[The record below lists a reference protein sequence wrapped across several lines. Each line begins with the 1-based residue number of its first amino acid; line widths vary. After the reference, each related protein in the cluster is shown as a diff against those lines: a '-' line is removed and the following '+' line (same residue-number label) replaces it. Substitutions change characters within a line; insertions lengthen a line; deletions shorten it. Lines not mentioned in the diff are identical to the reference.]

1 MPSAV
6 VPSAVLDHSEPPR
19 SPAPP
24 HIRIAI
30 DRGGTFSDCWASRP
44 LSDGTC
50 KEVVKLLSV
59 DPTNYPDAP
68 TEACRRVLEIATCQ
82 PLPGGHKVD
91 TTKIDYNRLST
102 TIATNA
108 LLERTGASHAFVVTK
123 GFRDLL
129 RIGNKSRP
137 NIFAFNIRRTA
148 EVLYDNVLE
157 VVERVTL
164 VGCTNDPAF
173 AKGCRQIRRRWKG
186 YQRSQRRDCAAA
198 LALLTDLSW
207 VCPFLQGVSGEA
219 VQILKKPDAAWIR
232 SDFQAIYDRDIRCLA
247 ICLAHSYTYPT
258 RENLVA
264 SLAGEIGFTHISVSS
279 RATSASADAYLSP
292 VLKDYLASFFKGFD
306 DGLANGE
313 SQARVVF
320 MTSEGTLVDVQ
331 NFSGLKSILSGLAG
345 GAVGYSLKSWDAE
358 RKIPII
364 GFDMGVRHLDRFD
377 RMSTEVRK
385 EVERQGFE
393 EGTIEVECYLNMRYD
408 GSDTSLMTF
417 AHPSNSFDFHAAF
430 LPSYKSEFGFLLDSK
445 SVMVGHV
452 RVRGIGTSHDGLGES
467 VLAEAA
473 RLEFA
478 EVDAAK
484 AEKVGASIR
493 AGGDVPVFVL
503 ENLATGEVVKG
514 PAAVVDGTQTLNLD
528 PGASAQI
535 CLKHVFVEWV

>member
-19 SPAPP
+19 N
-24 HIRIAI
+24 IRIAI

-50 KEVVKLLSV
+50 KEVVVKLLSV

-148 EVLYDNVLE
+148 EVLYDNDADKFDADGKVIS
-157 VVERVTL
+157 
-164 VGCTNDPAF
+164 DH
-173 AKGCRQIRRRWKG
+173 KGEI
-186 YQRSQRRDCAAA
+186 
-198 LALLTDLSW
+198 
-207 VCPFLQGVSGEA
+207 VQGVSGEA

-232 SDFQAIYDRDIRCLA
+232 SDFQAIYDRDICCLA

-264 SLAGEIGFTHISVSS
+264 SLAGEIGFTHIS
-279 RATSASADAYLSP
+279 
-292 VLKDYLASFFKGFD
+292 DYLASFFKGFD

-364 GFDMGVRHLDRFD
+364 GFDMGHLDRFD

-473 RLEFA
+473 RLE
-478 EVDAAK
+478 
-484 AEKVGASIR
+484 R